1 MKTILHFVTPY
12 RGRLALVGVLYMLA
26 TLAGLFMPYLMSDIV
41 NVGIRGRNMEYILA
55 RGGLMLL
62 LAALALLCS
71 LWTTKLNAG
80 VTAGFTEALQTAVF
94 QKINSL
100 TFEEYAG
107 IGTASLLTR
116 STDDVFAV
124 QNAANSVVYA
134 VVTVPVLF
142 IGGAVL
148 AFSRDWLLSLVLI
161 LLAPV
166 VLLIVCLVTR
176 RLDKLWDNSDRYI
189 DMQNRVVRERLS
201 GIRVIRAFDKE
212 AHEHRRAA
220 FATEEMAKN
229 IIKANVR
236 MGMINPV
243 SILLLN
249 LCTVAMLYIGAVR
262 MQAEPLMQAGDV
274 IATIQYVALMMNGL
288 LVLSWTFAWLPQIR
302 VSVRRIAEVLRLPG
316 QPAETAQPERLAGS
330 LRLSHVTFRY
340 PGAETAA
347 LTDVSMEV
355 PEGQIV
361 AVIGGTGSG
370 KTTLMKLLLA
380 FYPPSE
386 GEIRL
391 GERAYD
397 SLSRET
403 VRDNFAVALQK
414 SMIFEG
420 TLAENIR
427 MGNPGASDAAVESA
441 ARDSQLADFIASHAE
456 GLAYPLAQAGSNLS
470 GGQKQRV
477 NIARTIVRDAAVYV
491 FDDSFSALDY
501 LTESRL
507 RMALNRRLSG
517 KTQLIVTQRAATA
530 MRCDR
535 IYVLDRGRVVGAG
548 THEQLLERCTIYR
561 EIFDSQLGGAGA

>member
-1 MKTILHFVTPY
+1 MKTILLFVRPY
-12 RGRLALVGVLYMLA
+12 RRRLALIGALYVFA

-41 NVGIRGRNMEYILA
+41 NVGIRGQNMPYILG

-80 VTAGFTEALQTAVF
+80 VAAGFMEALQTAVF

-100 TFEEYAG
+100 TFEEYTG

-116 STDDVFAV
+116 STDDIFAV
-124 QNAANSVVYA
+124 QNAANSIVYA

-148 AFSRDWLLSLVLI
+148 AFASDWLLSLVLI
-161 LLAPV
+161 LLAPA
-166 VLLIVCLVTR
+166 VLLIVCFVTR
-176 RLDKLWDNSDRYI
+176 HLDKLWDNSDRYV

-201 GIRVIRAFDKE
+201 GIRVIRAFDRE
-212 AHEHRRAA
+212 QHEHRRAA

-229 IIKANVR
+229 IITANVR

-262 MQAEPLMQAGDV
+262 MQAEPLLRAGDV
-274 IATIQYVALMMNGL
+274 IATVQYVALMMNGL

-316 QPAETAQPERLAGS
+316 QPAAVAQPEHLAGS
-330 LRLSHVTFRY
+330 IRLSHVTFRY

-347 LTDVSMEV
+347 LTDISMDV
-355 PEGQIV
+355 QEGEIV

-391 GERAYD
+391 GGRAYD
-397 SLSRET
+397 TLPRET

-420 TLAENIR
+420 TIAENIR
-427 MGNPGASDAAVESA
+427 MGNADATDAAVESA
-441 ARDSQLADFIASHAE
+441 ARDSQLADFIASHEE
-456 GLAYPLAQAGSNLS
+456 GLDYPLTQAGSNLS

-477 NIARTIVRDAAVYV
+477 NIARTIIRDASVYV

-507 RMALNRRLSG
+507 RTALNRRLAG

-530 MRCDR
+530 MRCDK
-535 IYVLDRGRVVGAG
+535 IYVLDRGRVAGAG
-548 THEQLLERCTIYR
+548 THEQLLGSCTIYR
-561 EIFDSQLGGAGA
+561 EIFESQLGGAGV